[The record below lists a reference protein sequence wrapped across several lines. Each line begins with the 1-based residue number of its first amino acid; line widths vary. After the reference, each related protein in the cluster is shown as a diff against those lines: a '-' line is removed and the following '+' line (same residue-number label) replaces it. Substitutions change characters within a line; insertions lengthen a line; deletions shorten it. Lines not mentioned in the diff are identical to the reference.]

1 MKHLFS
7 VSTFCLALLF
17 CVSAIPGHAATIDIE
32 FNGATS
38 GTTDVSL
45 GAGSTFPS
53 SNDPVAAIAAIYN
66 VSVIVSGTPQD
77 AGTYNSSIYLS
88 ETYCS
93 TTSECNG
100 FGIPTPSINTLYVTG
115 SILGVTSTG
124 FTGALVAVT
133 FSSALTGTVSS
144 NGQDFSL
151 NFPTGL
157 VTGVTVNPNL
167 LLALGLSSPTF
178 SLAALTNIE
187 TGINGS
193 YTQAVSN
200 SLEISTATSATPE
213 PGTWVMMT
221 LGISLILFAVRKR
234 SALVRQ

>member
-1 MKHLFS
+1 
-7 VSTFCLALLF
+7 
-17 CVSAIPGHAATIDIE
+17 
-32 FNGATS
+32 
-38 GTTDVSL
+38 
-45 GAGSTFPS
+45 
-53 SNDPVAAIAAIYN
+53 
-66 VSVIVSGTPQD
+66 
-77 AGTYNSSIYLS
+77 
-88 ETYCS
+88 
-93 TTSECNG
+93 
-100 FGIPTPSINTLYVTG
+100 VTG